1 MTQILQTALSGLTAQ
16 RQRLPTSAA
25 NVANVHSLGQHPD
38 PTKAN
43 PDAYVPQ
50 RTVLTSTGS
59 GVRAM
64 TQAVSPAAVLVY
76 QPDHP
81 EADSE
86 GLVPYPNVSLE
97 REAVD
102 QILALRAFQANVRV
116 IATEDELLG
125 ELLDI
130 RS

>member
-16 RQRLPTSAA
+16 RQRLATSAA
-25 NVANVHSLGQHPD
+25 NVANVYSLGQHPD
-38 PTKAN
+38 PAKAS

-59 GVRAM
+59 GVRAT

-81 EADSE
+81 QADSE

-97 REAVD
+97 REAVE
-102 QILALRAFQANVRV
+102 QISALRAFQANVRV
-116 IATEDELLG
+116 IAAADEILG

>member
-1 MTQILQTALSGLTAQ
+1 
-16 RQRLPTSAA
+16 
-25 NVANVHSLGQHPD
+25 
-38 PTKAN
+38 
-43 PDAYVPQ
+43 
-50 RTVLTSTGS
+50 LTSTGS
-59 GVRAM
+59 GVRAT

-81 EADSE
+81 QADSE

-97 REAVD
+97 REAVE
-102 QILALRAFQANVRV
+102 QISALRAFQANVRV
-116 IATEDELLG
+116 IAAADEILG